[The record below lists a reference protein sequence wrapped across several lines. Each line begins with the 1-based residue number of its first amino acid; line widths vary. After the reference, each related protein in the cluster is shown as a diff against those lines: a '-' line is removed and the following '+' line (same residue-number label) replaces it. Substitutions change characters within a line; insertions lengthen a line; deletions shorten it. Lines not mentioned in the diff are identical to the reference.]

1 MAKKKK
7 ELFIEKYEPEHIIPR
22 VGHHGYASYDA
33 DSTKDLYK
41 ETMDEET
48 KDKIIMAEER
58 MYKEKMAE
66 EAIHEPVSHKK
77 ETLLVLIDRLR
88 FNQQVLQDK
97 TSSPAR
103 IAKAEEAI
111 KNLTASLLR
120 DKDFIEKR
128 LNLQFAQL
136 VSVKSL

>member
-7 ELFIEKYEPEHIIPR
+7 ELFIEKYEPEHIIPC
-22 VGHHGYASYDA
+22 VAHYGYASSDA
-33 DSTKDLYK
+33 DSIKDLDE
-41 ETMDEET
+41 ETMD
-48 KDKIIMAEER
+48 KVIMDEER
-58 MYKEKMAE
+58 IRKEKMAE

-103 IAKAEEAI
+103 IAKAKEVI

-120 DKDFIEKR
+120 NKDFIEKK

>member
-22 VGHHGYASYDA
+22 VGHYGYASYNA
-33 DSTKDLYK
+33 DSTKDLYE
-41 ETMDEET
+41 ETMD
-48 KDKIIMAEER
+48 KVIMDEER
-58 MYKEKMAE
+58 KYKEKMAE

-77 ETLLVLIDRLR
+77 ETLLVLVDRLR

-103 IAKAEEAI
+103 IAKAKEAI

-120 DKDFIEKR
+120 DKDFIEKK

>member
-22 VGHHGYASYDA
+22 VAHHGYASSDA
-33 DSTKDLYK
+33 DSTKDLHE
-41 ETMDEET
+41 ETMD
-48 KDKIIMAEER
+48 KVIMDEER
-58 MYKEKMAE
+58 IHKEKMAE

-88 FNQQVLQDK
+88 FNQQVLQDE

-103 IAKAEEAI
+103 IAKAKEVI

-120 DKDFIEKR
+120 DKDFIEKK